1 MRKNLFFTSDPVK
14 SQKYFQYFLFSI
26 LFLFFMRYENLFHFC
41 KNLQV
46 LMRNSCTSSTVNS
59 NEIQHLFKED
69 QPVAFVW
76 AWILASKLV
85 SGCSVQYSASG
96 SYRPMPIFHWTKCAL
111 TFLIKTY
118 ITYIRKMHLNLHF
131 TQYSKLQKLPKNNK
145 DTFRSFDFFSN
156 GTYQRIKLG
165 YIGWKFRAWEL
176 SERTL
181 M

>member
-1 MRKNLFFTSDPVK
+1 MRKNLSFTSDPVK

-85 SGCSVQYSASG
+85 SGCRVQYSASG

-145 DTFRSFDFFSN
+145 DTFRSFDSFF
-156 GTYQRIKLG
+156 QMVHIR
-165 YIGWKFRAWEL
+165 E
-176 SERTL
+176 
-181 M
+181 